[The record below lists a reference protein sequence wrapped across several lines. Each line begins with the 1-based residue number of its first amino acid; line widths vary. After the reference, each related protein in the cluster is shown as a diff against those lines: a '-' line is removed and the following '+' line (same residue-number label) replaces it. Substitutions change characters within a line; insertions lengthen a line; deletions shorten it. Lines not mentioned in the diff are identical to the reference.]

1 MMISTWDVAARGV
14 ESRAE
19 LDSAI
24 QTHVRT
30 IVVPSDIVAVPRR
43 SPPRARKRTPWCP
56 QPDGTTTVQSGGR
69 DWFSDRLFVEGEK
82 PHARFSFGTSFAL
95 HTCAGL
101 VLSVALWTRID
112 PAVLPRKPPVRV
124 MSVSLTM
131 PFEVPSPASA
141 TTAPSR
147 PAAAPK
153 RVAQATLPAAPAP
166 LANEPEAAPV
176 EAPAGIAPESAA
188 GSGSLL
194 GVSDGV
200 EGGAVGGIPGGV
212 SGGVV
217 AQPSAPN
224 DAPLQ
229 VGRDVKAP
237 KKLKDVRPSFPS
249 TAMAARV
256 QGTVIIEIMIG
267 PDGRVH
273 STQLLKSVPLL
284 DAAALEAVRQWEYAP
299 TTVDGKAVAVLM
311 TVTVH
316 FSLQ

>member
-1 MMISTWDVAARGV
+1 MISVWAVTARGV
-14 ESRAE
+14 EPKAE
-19 LDSAI
+19 PDSAT
-24 QTHVRT
+24 QVHLRT

-43 SPPRARKRTPWCP
+43 SPPRARKRTPWHP
-56 QPDGTTTVQSGGR
+56 QPDGATTLGSGSR

-95 HTCAGL
+95 HACAGL
-101 VLSVALWTRID
+101 VLSVALWTGID
-112 PAVLPRKPPVRV
+112 PVVLPRKPPVRV

-131 PFEVPSPASA
+131 PFEEPSPAPA
-141 TTAPSR
+141 TAVSSR
-147 PAAAPK
+147 QATAPK

-176 EAPAGIAPESAA
+176 QAPAGIAPESAA

-217 AQPSAPN
+217 AQPAAPN

-249 TAMAARV
+249 SAMAARV
-256 QGTVIIEIMIG
+256 QGTVIMEITIG

-273 STQLLKSVPLL
+273 ATQLLKSVPLL
-284 DAAALEAVRQWEYAP
+284 DAAALEAVRQWEYLP

-311 TVTVH
+311 TVTVQ

>member
-1 MMISTWDVAARGV
+1 VISARTVAARGV
-14 ESRAE
+14 EPKAE
-19 LDSAI
+19 PDSAMPI
-24 QTHVRT
+24 HLRR
-30 IVVPSDIVAVPRR
+30 IVVPFDIVAVPRR
-43 SPPRARKRTPWCP
+43 SPPRARKRTPWHP
-56 QPDGTTTVQSGGR
+56 QRDGATTLRSGGR
-69 DWFSDRLFVEGEK
+69 DWFSDLLFVEGEE

-95 HTCAGL
+95 HACAGL
-101 VLSVALWTRID
+101 LLSLALWTRID
-112 PAVLPRKPPVRV
+112 PVVLPRKPPVRV

-131 PFEVPSPASA
+131 PFEVPTPAPAS
-141 TTAPSR
+141 TAPSR

-153 RVAQATLPAAPAP
+153 RVSQATLPAAPAP

-176 EAPAGIAPESAA
+176 QAPAGIAPESAA

-194 GVSDGV
+194 GVIDGV

-212 SGGVV
+212 SGGAV
-217 AQPSAPN
+217 AQPAAPN

-237 KKLKDVRPSFPS
+237 KKLKDVRPIFPS
-249 TAMAARV
+249 SAMAARV
-256 QGTVIIEIMIG
+256 QGTVIMEITIG

>member
-1 MMISTWDVAARGV
+1 VISVWAVTARGV
-14 ESRAE
+14 EPKAE
-19 LDSAI
+19 PDSAT
-24 QTHVRT
+24 QVHLRT

-43 SPPRARKRTPWCP
+43 SPPRARKRTPWHP
-56 QPDGTTTVQSGGR
+56 QPDGAATLQSGGR
-69 DWFSDRLFVEGEK
+69 DWFSDRLFVEGDK

-95 HTCAGL
+95 HACAGL

-112 PAVLPRKPPVRV
+112 PLVLPRKPPVRV

-131 PFEVPSPASA
+131 PFEVPSPAPA
-141 TTAPSR
+141 TAAPSR

-212 SGGVV
+212 SGGAV

-237 KKLKDVRPSFPS
+237 RKLKDVRPSFPS
-249 TAMAARV
+249 AAMAARV

>member
-1 MMISTWDVAARGV
+1 MISAWTVAARGV
-14 ESRAE
+14 EPKAE
-19 LDSAI
+19 PDSAMPI
-24 QTHVRT
+24 HLRR
-30 IVVPSDIVAVPRR
+30 IVVPFDIVAVPRR
-43 SPPRARKRTPWCP
+43 SPPLARKRTPWHP
-56 QPDGTTTVQSGGR
+56 QPDGATTLRSGGR
-69 DWFSDRLFVEGEK
+69 DWFSDRLFVEGEE

-95 HTCAGL
+95 HACAGL
-101 VLSVALWTRID
+101 LLSVALWTRID
-112 PAVLPRKPPVRV
+112 PVVLPRKPPVRV

-131 PFEVPSPASA
+131 PFEVPSPAPA

-176 EAPAGIAPESAA
+176 QAPAGIAPESAA

-194 GVSDGV
+194 GVIDGV

-212 SGGVV
+212 SGGAV
-217 AQPSAPN
+217 AQPAAPN

-237 KKLKDVRPSFPS
+237 KKLKDVRPIFPS
-249 TAMAARV
+249 SAMAARV
-256 QGTVIIEIMIG
+256 QGTVIMEITIG

-273 STQLLKSVPLL
+273 STELLKSVPLL

>member
-1 MMISTWDVAARGV
+1 VISTWGV
-14 ESRAE
+14 TTCGVGSKAE
-19 LDSAI
+19 PDSAV

-30 IVVPSDIVAVPRR
+30 IVVPFDIVAVPRR
-43 SPPRARKRTPWCP
+43 SPLRVKRRTPWHP
-56 QPDGTTTVQSGGR
+56 QPDGATTVRSGGR

-82 PHARFSFGTSFAL
+82 PHARLSFGTSLAL
-95 HTCAGL
+95 HACAGL
-101 VLSVALWTRID
+101 VLSVVLWTRID
-112 PAVLPRKPPVRV
+112 PVVLPRKPPVPV
-124 MSVSLTM
+124 VSVSLTM
-131 PFEVPSPASA
+131 PFEIPNPTAVTPA
-141 TTAPSR
+141 PLR
-147 PAAAPK
+147 QAAAPK

-166 LANEPEAAPV
+166 LAAEPEAAPV

-212 SGGVV
+212 SGGAV
-217 AQPSAPN
+217 AEPAASN
-224 DAPLQ
+224 DTPLQ

-249 TAMAARV
+249 SAMAARV
-256 QGTVIIEIMIG
+256 QGTVIMDITIG

-273 STQLLKSVPLL
+273 STQLIKSVPLL
-284 DAAALEAVRQWEYAP
+284 DTAALEAVRQWEYAP